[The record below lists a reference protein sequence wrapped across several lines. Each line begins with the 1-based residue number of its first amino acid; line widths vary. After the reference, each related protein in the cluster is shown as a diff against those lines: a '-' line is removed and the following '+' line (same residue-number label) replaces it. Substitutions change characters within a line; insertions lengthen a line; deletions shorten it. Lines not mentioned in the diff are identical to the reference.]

1 MAANP
6 YQFNIMS
13 EAELGEILSHYET
26 EYVLNV
32 VELAIRSRFN
42 PSSILPQPNVV
53 NAWEQNFKQIMSTFD
68 NAAYNEKVMA
78 VRNETYRE
86 IITKICKE
94 FSLNFTIDD
103 SVDLYS
109 SAYFLYDFFVANFNT
124 YMVQFFYTHIFKE
137 RSNIYESLGLATYRK
152 SKDSSTSYGKRL
164 YKDIKLAVINAN
176 IDMVTSSISANDIP
190 LDYIINLVMPKDKAN
205 YMNTLV
211 SDAGDFFK
219 NHYYAV
225 LQCDNRPAIIT
236 DIRFGLH
243 NIATSHED
251 QQQPDAE
258 I

>member
-13 EAELGEILSHYET
+13 ETELGEILSHYET

-32 VELAIRSRFN
+32 VEMAIRARFSPN
-42 PSSILPQPNVV
+42 TILPQPNVV
-53 NAWEQNFKQIMSTFD
+53 NAWEQNFKQIMATFD
-68 NAAYNEKVMA
+68 SATYNEKVMH

-86 IITKICKE
+86 IIAKICKE

-103 SVDLYS
+103 NVDLYS
-109 SAYFLYDFFVANFNT
+109 AAYFLYDFFVANFNA
-124 YMVQFFYTHIFKE
+124 YMVKFFYNHIFKE
-137 RSNIYESLGLATYRK
+137 RSNIYDSLGLATYRK

-176 IDMVTSSISANDIP
+176 IDMVVGSISGNDIP
-190 LDYIINLVMPKDKAN
+190 LDYVINTVMPKDKAN

-219 NHYYAV
+219 NYYYQI
-225 LQCDNRPAIIT
+225 LQCDIRPTIIT

-251 QQQPDAE
+251 QQSE
-258 I
+258 NE